1 MQLRHVMSAAL
12 PAVLLTACLSGKET
26 GPKFTLDVNA
36 VKTQREQ
43 IVQVLRTP
51 VLVSLFDTSYTAPE
65 IMTRVGGP
73 IDVLLARAGALMAAH
88 AAPQPSLSRQPAA
101 FAAATAPG
109 SWLPEELRGQ
119 TYVRVNGGPYQAD
132 PERQSEAPANGVRIV
147 LYERLSPSSY
157 GTTPIGYLDLVVS
170 SSGTK
175 DIGTAKV
182 ADGAGAT
189 LASLTWTTETAG
201 TKKDTYTI
209 TGTMGTSTK
218 QIVVA
223 DTIDFTTG
231 TNGKTTVRYAYHS
244 AAPFAS
250 SEMAYGTPV
259 FNIDSAPPALSM
271 GIIANGH
278 TVHFVPTGASSTLG
292 DAAIL
297 INGYLVAFIDPAAV
311 PKYVTP
317 SGAPVSPEMIAFLD
331 ATSALAVSMP
341 LGHSLVEDAKEMA
354 NRLSN

>member
-1 MQLRHVMSAAL
+1 MQLRHVMSTAL

-26 GPKFTLDVNA
+26 GPKFTLDVDA

-51 VLVSLFDTSYTAPE
+51 VLVSLFDTSYTPPQTMAR
-65 IMTRVGGP
+65 IGGA
-73 IDVLLARAGALMAAH
+73 IDVLLARASALMAAH
-88 AAPQPSLSRQPAA
+88 AAPRPSLLRQPAA

-109 SWLPEELRGQ
+109 SWLPEDLRGQ
-119 TYVRVNGGPYQAD
+119 TYVRVNGGPYQPD
-132 PERQSEAPANGVRIV
+132 PERQTEAPTNGVRIV

-170 SSGTK
+170 ASGTK

-182 ADGAGAT
+182 ADGAGT
-189 LASLTWTTETAG
+189 TMASLTWTTETAG

-209 TGTMGTSTK
+209 IGTMGTSTK
-218 QIVVA
+218 QIVIA

-231 TNGKTTVRYAYHS
+231 TNGRTKVSYAYRS
-244 AAPFAS
+244 SAPFAS
-250 SEMAYGTPV
+250 SEMAYGTPP
-259 FNIDSAPPALSM
+259 FDIDSTPPALSM

-278 TVHFVPTGASSTLG
+278 TVYFVPTGTSSTME
-292 DAAIL
+292 DAAVL
-297 INGYLVAFIDPAAV
+297 IDGYLVAFIDPVAV
-311 PKYVTP
+311 PKYVTS
-317 SGAPVSPEMIAFLD
+317 SGAPVSPEIIAFLD

-341 LGHSLVEDAKEMA
+341 LAHSLVDDAKGMA
-354 NRLSN
+354 NRLAY